1 MMIHVDIDYELLGFI
16 FTLCNKCRC
25 LVTRMMSC
33 VNIVMK
39 FEQMSVLNDLH
50 IKSKPV
56 FMQIILFIY

>member
-1 MMIHVDIDYELLGFI
+1 
-16 FTLCNKCRC
+16 
-25 LVTRMMSC
+25 MSC

-39 FEQMSVLNDLH
+39 LEQMSVLNDLH